1 MDKTHWSLEFIVIEN
16 LSSLLLRRINQE
28 STGCQILTPIE
39 KRFTTQA
46 TQAKDQSQDICCD
59 DPRE

>member
-1 MDKTHWSLEFIVIEN
+1 MDKTHWSLEFIIIEN

-28 STGCQILTPIE
+28 STGCQILTPVE
-39 KRFTTQA
+39 KRFT

-59 DPRE
+59 DPQE